1 VQSTVPLYRSQ
12 RFGLKLFHPKQ
23 IERVRSSREY
33 VVNHPNR
40 VRFQEIS
47 ESMASLAG
55 RYDFRVIVL
64 IAPTDA
70 RMYAPFFDDFPA
82 LSEQPYF
89 NDLVAERAGQSSFEV
104 FNLQTLTEP
113 YAQKELLYFRD
124 DDHWNE
130 RGHEVV
136 AEIIARSLATSQAP
150 PL

>member
-1 VQSTVPLYRSQ
+1 
-12 RFGLKLFHPKQ
+12 
-23 IERVRSSREY
+23 
-33 VVNHPNR
+33 
-40 VRFQEIS
+40 
-47 ESMASLAG
+47 MASLAG

-113 YAQKELLYFRD
+113 YAQKELLYF
-124 DDHWNE
+124 
-130 RGHEVV
+130 
-136 AEIIARSLATSQAP
+136 
-150 PL
+150 